1 MLQIT
6 ARTWFALFALG
17 VALILVGPLL
27 PLIRSVALLV
37 FLAALLSMLLYPLVT
52 RLGRRGVPGGVTV
65 AGVLTL
71 IVVLFLYLGVQVLPL
86 FATALDGLARLL
98 VALGPRL
105 EAGVVQLP
113 ITTILSTISG
123 LMGGVSSALL
133 GAAAQVGALFWTL
146 FVLVVLVFTLVT
158 SSGTRLWLLH
168 FFVPA
173 AYRPRVVSLLGA
185 VSEGLSRW
193 FMAQLAISGYY
204 IIGYTIAGLVV
215 GIPFAVPIAV
225 ISGLLEFIPYLGGL
239 VGLGLAVLAASTVS
253 QSAVVWIIIA
263 ETIIGMVAVYVVV
276 PFFFARA
283 IKVPPGAVLFGLYV
297 GGLVGGFFA
306 ALLTV
311 PVVTII
317 TILIRELR
325 PVTITPPEERSIAGP
340 ASRDS

>member
-6 ARTWFALFALG
+6 ARTWFALFGLG

-27 PLIRSVALLV
+27 PLIRSVALLL
-37 FLAALLSMLLYPLVT
+37 FLAAVLSMLLYPLVT
-52 RLGRRGVPGGVTV
+52 RLGRRGVPGGLTV

-71 IVVLFLYLGVQVLPL
+71 IVVLFLYLGLQVMPL
-86 FATALDGLARLL
+86 FATALNGLSRLL
-98 VALGPRL
+98 VAIAPRL

-113 ITTILSTISG
+113 LTTILNTVSG
-123 LMGGVSSALL
+123 LMGGVSSALI

-158 SSGTRLWLLH
+158 SSETRLWLLH

-204 IIGYTIAGLVV
+204 IVGYSIAGLVV
-215 GIPFAVPIAV
+215 GIPFAIPIAV

-253 QSAVVWIIIA
+253 QSAVIWIVILEA
-263 ETIIGMVAVYVVV
+263 IIGMIAVYVVV

-325 PVTITPPEERSIAGP
+325 PVNVTPSEERSIAGP
-340 ASRDS
+340 SSRDS

>member
-1 MLQIT
+1 M
-6 ARTWFALFALG
+6 
-17 VALILVGPLL
+17 GPLL
-27 PLIRSVALLV
+27 PLIRSVGLLL

-52 RLGRRGVPGGVTV
+52 RLGRHGVPGGVTV

-71 IVVLFLYLGVQVLPL
+71 IVALFLYLGLQVLPL

-98 VALGPRL
+98 MAIAPRL

-113 ITTILSTISG
+113 LTTILSTISG
-123 LMGGVSSALL
+123 LMGGVSSALI

-146 FVLVVLVFTLVT
+146 FVLVVLVFTIVT
-158 SSGTRLWLLH
+158 SIETRLWLLH

-204 IIGYTIAGLVV
+204 VIGYSIAGLVV
-215 GIPFAVPIAV
+215 GIPFAIPIAV

-283 IKVPPGAVLFGLYV
+283 IKVPPGAVLFGLYYV

-311 PVVTII
+311 PVVTIV

-325 PVTITPPEERSIAGP
+325 PVSVTPPES
-340 ASRDS
+340 SRDS

>member
-6 ARTWFALFALG
+6 ARTWFALFGLG

-27 PLIRSVALLV
+27 PLIRSVALLL

-52 RLGRRGVPGGVTV
+52 RLGRRGVPGGLTV
-65 AGVLTL
+65 AGALTL
-71 IVVLFLYLGVQVLPL
+71 IVVLFLYLGLQMMPL
-86 FATALDGLARLL
+86 FATALDGLSRLL
-98 VALGPRL
+98 VAIALRL

-113 ITTILSTISG
+113 LTTILNTVSG
-123 LMGGVSSALL
+123 LMGGVSSALI

-204 IIGYTIAGLVV
+204 IIGYGIAGLVV
-215 GIPFAVPIAV
+215 GIPFAIPIAV

-253 QSAVVWIIIA
+253 QSAVVWIVIA
-263 ETIIGMVAVYVVV
+263 EAIIGMIAVYVVV

-297 GGLVGGFFA
+297 GGLIGGFFA

-325 PVTITPPEERSIAGP
+325 PVNIP
-340 ASRDS
+340 AEGSSPDS

>member
-6 ARTWFALFALG
+6 ARTWFALLGLG

-27 PLIRSVALLV
+27 PLIRSVALLL

-52 RLGRRGVPGGVTV
+52 RLGRRGVPGGLTV

-71 IVVLFLYLGVQVLPL
+71 IVVLFLYLGLQVMPL
-86 FATALDGLARLL
+86 FATALNGLSRLL
-98 VALGPRL
+98 VAIAPRL

-113 ITTILSTISG
+113 LTTILNTVSG
-123 LMGGVSSALL
+123 LMGGVSSALI

-146 FVLVVLVFTLVT
+146 FVLVVLVFTLIT
-158 SSGTRLWLLH
+158 SSETRLWLLH

-185 VSEGLSRW
+185 VTEGLSRW

-204 IIGYTIAGLVV
+204 IVGYSIAGLVV

-253 QSAVVWIIIA
+253 QSAVIWIVILEA
-263 ETIIGMVAVYVVV
+263 IIGMIAVYVVV

-311 PVVTII
+311 PIVTII

-325 PVTITPPEERSIAGP
+325 PVTVTPLEERSIAGP
-340 ASRDS
+340 SSRDS